1 MTLRTLRSPVVL
13 SGVGL
18 HTGAAVSMRCLPA
31 PAGSGI
37 VFVRTDRP
45 GTPPV
50 RAAVE
55 AVSDAARSVTLG
67 PPPGIRTV
75 EHLLAAAAAL
85 GVSDLRVEVDGA
97 ELPALDG
104 SAGPIAEGMRAA
116 ELVDLE
122 GTQTTH
128 RLRTSVWVSD
138 GDASLLALPARELR
152 MTYVVPLRS
161 PALGTQV
168 VDVHAGELSRLLD
181 ARTWGY
187 VDELKALRTAG
198 LARGAGPDNALGIDP
213 SGYVTAPRGPDEPAR
228 HKALDLLGDLSL
240 IGGPLQAHVIAVAAG
255 HRLHLALVRA
265 VLDTEEA
272 ACWNWTVRRSSGSS
286 RIVRRSSSSTG
297 LPRSSLT
304 AASWAPWT

>member
-1 MTLRTLRSPVVL
+1 MTLRTLRSPVLL

-18 HTGAAVSMRCLPA
+18 HTGGPVSVRCLPA

-50 RAAVE
+50 RAGVG
-55 AVSDAARSVTLG
+55 AVSDATRSVTLG
-67 PPPGIRTV
+67 GPPGIRTV
-75 EHLLAAAAAL
+75 EHLLAAAAVL
-85 GVSDLRVEVDGA
+85 GVSDLRVEVEGD

-104 SAGPIAEGMRAA
+104 SAGPIAEAMRAA
-116 ELVDLE
+116 GLVDLE
-122 GTQTTH
+122 GTQSVFH
-128 RLRTSVWVSD
+128 LRTPVYVTE
-138 GDASLLALPARELR
+138 GDASVLALPAPELR
-152 MTYVVPLRS
+152 LTYVVPLRL

-187 VDELKALRTAG
+187 VDELAALRTAG
-198 LARGAGPDNALGIDP
+198 LARGAEPGNALGIAP
-213 SGYVTAPRGPDEPAR
+213 QGYATPPRGPDEPAR

-265 VLDTEEA
+265 VLETEEA
-272 ACWNWTVRRSSGSS
+272 A
-286 RIVRRSSSSTG
+286 
-297 LPRSSLT
+297 
-304 AASWAPWT
+304 